1 MITTT
6 VVFVDRLLMSQTLL
20 LRINIKMDTYSPLMF
35 LERCSVWVSADLK
48 HEDEMQQVREEIWE
62 RNSDCYC
69 TNWHQQH
76 SNHFCHHTHTDL
88 HDQSLPCVCVCV
100 CRDGWRG
107 QRGADCC
114 RRCWICR
121 SSSTRTL
128 SWTRWDRRPP
138 GDELN
143 THLSEVNLRRLM
155 PELL

>member
-1 MITTT
+1 
-6 VVFVDRLLMSQTLL
+6 
-20 LRINIKMDTYSPLMF
+20 MDTYSPLMF
-35 LERCSVWVSADLK
+35 LERRSVWVSADLK
-48 HEDEMQQVREEIWE
+48 HEDETQQVREEIWE
-62 RNSDCYC
+62 GNSDCYC
-69 TNWHQQH
+69 TTDTSSTQIT
-76 SNHFCHHTHTDL
+76 SVITHTL
-88 HDQSLPCVCVCV
+88 ISMTNHCPVCVCV

-128 SWTRWDRRPP
+128 SWTRWDRRPS